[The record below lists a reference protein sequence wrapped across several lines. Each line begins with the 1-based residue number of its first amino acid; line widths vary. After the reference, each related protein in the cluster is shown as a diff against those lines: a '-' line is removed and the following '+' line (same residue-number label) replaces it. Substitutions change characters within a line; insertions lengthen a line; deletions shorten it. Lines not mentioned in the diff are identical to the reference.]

1 MKKALQIISILFLV
15 SACTTIQ
22 GNESGWV
29 IFNCEDEFAFGIAPV
44 DDNEWELT
52 RFNELNFTLAL
63 SNDLKEIKLSNEP
76 FQFVCSR
83 YISTKL
89 PFLTCTDSYNNG
101 MIVKFNTETYK
112 YIFSSSSHS
121 GYTNNGQTDSDSL
134 HAGNCKKFLQ

>member
-29 IFNCEDEFAFGIAPV
+29 IFNCEDEFSFGIAPIGG
-44 DDNEWELT
+44 NEWKS
-52 RFNELNFTLAL
+52 NEFKKLNFTLAL

-83 YISTKL
+83 YVSTML
-89 PFLTCTDSYNNG
+89 PFLTCADSNNNG
-101 MIVKFNTETYK
+101 MNVKFNIETNR
-112 YIFSSSSHS
+112 YIYFSSSHS
-121 GYTNNGQTDSDSL
+121 GYTRKGDSDSDSF